1 MMMIGRELLRRA
13 ATTLTTTAV
22 ATNASLPA
30 KKQLLV
36 RQTRDRV
43 FFSAAAAAAAAKTAS
58 SSSSSSSSLLSRRFE
73 AKVTATPFN
82 DAVVLESEA
91 LASGMQTSG
100 LTTPPS
106 RDEKPMGFKLSY
118 AELARAVDAFANG
131 VREVGIGRGDVV
143 LSLWDGEGSAGTTSL
158 EYTYVQLGCAKAGVT
173 LAVMDSAAG
182 ITVDAVAAALQ
193 ATKAKVLILPSK
205 APFKLEALLGS
216 VSPKQWGAALELDKA
231 PALQIVI
238 QNGEAV
244 EHEVRHA
251 FAPPTLSLS
260 LSLCV
265 YMYMPYSRERERE
278 SECVCVRC
286 V

>member
-1 MMMIGRELLRRA
+1 MMIGRELLRRA

-43 FFSAAAAAAAAKTAS
+43 FFSAAAAAAAAKTA

-265 YMYMPYSRERERE
+265 
-278 SECVCVRC
+278 
-286 V
+286 